1 MDDVQDFIRR
11 LPKVELHLHL
21 EGAILPSTLV
31 ELSARNH
38 LLIQAADRVI
48 GVNPVSTTGNAR
60 RVG

>member
-1 MDDVQDFIRR
+1 MTFKTSFAG

-31 ELSARNH
+31 EAERPKP
-38 LLIQAADRVI
+38 LIDPAADRVI